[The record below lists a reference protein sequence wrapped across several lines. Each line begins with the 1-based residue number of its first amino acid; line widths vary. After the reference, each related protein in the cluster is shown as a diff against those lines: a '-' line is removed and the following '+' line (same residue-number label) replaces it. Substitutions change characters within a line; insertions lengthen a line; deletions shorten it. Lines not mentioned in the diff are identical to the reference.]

1 MTLNITIPNNIND
14 TKPRISVI
22 GIGGAGGN
30 AVNTM
35 INSNVENI
43 EFIVANTD
51 GQALSHSLTKRQIQL
66 GKNVTSGLGAGSNAE
81 TGKKAAE
88 ESIEEI
94 ISELGDINMLFITTG
109 MGGGTGSGAAP
120 VIAKAAKEKGILTVA
135 VVTKPFDFEGQK
147 RMQVAESGLAELKE
161 NVDTLIII
169 PNQNLFKIANEKTT
183 FAEAFKMADDVLYQG
198 ICGITD
204 LITNPGMINLDFA
217 DIRTVMG
224 NMGKAMMGTGE
235 SSGEDRAKNAAEAA
249 LNNPLLDDSNIKGA
263 KSILLNIKGGPDM
276 ALFEVDEAASKIR
289 NEVDENANII
299 FGSSIDES
307 LEGIIRVSVVATG
320 INSEMFETKLNESK
334 NKETFHDFDELKS
347 TSFTNNHEEI
357 NDLEDNYNNK
367 DIDNLKDVNDVNDF
381 EDNNIDENKNQL
393 EQIDIEGQIN
403 ELMQNKSLEN
413 SFEGIQKKY
422 NNNSDNSLNARNLEM
437 ILDNK
442 PENIFTEK
450 KPNNILQRLSTLFKK
465 DQIKDKKVEP
475 NLNSRNIVPDD
486 INLNRSLVKDNLI
499 DNKNL
504 KLDIEDDNDLFKNNE
519 KKDQSKHQINLID
532 IEQNDGNI
540 DENILEIPAFLRRQA
555 N

>member
-51 GQALSHSLTKRQIQL
+51 GQALSNSLTKRQIQL

-81 TGKKAAE
+81 TGRKAAE

-147 RMQVAESGLAELKE
+147 RMQVAENGLAELKG

-235 SSGEDRAKNAAEAA
+235 SSGDERAKNAAEAA

-320 INSEMFETKLNESK
+320 INSEAIELKTDKNVNKENFDNYQLPKDNFNIKDVKENTILEETNTNEEIKSNLLHNIQSEQSDLEVQIKNLNK
-334 NKETFHDFDELKS
+334 NKEINLNFE
-347 TSFTNNHEEI
+347 TNNKKKNYENTSLTSMDKVE
-357 NDLEDNYNNK
+357 LEVLLD
-367 DIDNLKDVNDVNDF
+367 
-381 EDNNIDENKNQL
+381 
-393 EQIDIEGQIN
+393 
-403 ELMQNKSLEN
+403 
-413 SFEGIQKKY
+413 KKP
-422 NNNSDNSLNARNLEM
+422 NNS
-437 ILDNK
+437 
-442 PENIFTEK
+442 FTEK
-450 KPNNILQRLSTLFKK
+450 KPENILKRLSTFFNNSKIEE
-465 DQIKDKKVEP
+465 QKVEP
-475 NLNSRNIVPDD
+475 NIANSKFDSINQNKKSVEDLTYDEIQNIE
-486 INLNRSLVKDNLI
+486 
-499 DNKNL
+499 L
-504 KLDIEDDNDLFKNNE
+504 KSENSEDLFNQYKNN
-519 KKDQSKHQINLID
+519 DISKHQINLID
-532 IEQNDGNI
+532 IEQNKEGI